1 MKLTAHSR
9 NQLLTTFTHWQV
21 PKDYADPMFNYLV
34 HGFEPGSFFTAVL
47 ANDFAR
53 AVQHSH
59 PSNTITALKGL
70 VGWIQSA
77 MPECA
82 YGSYQNVKN
91 WLEMPP
97 HIRREELVKYDLVFT
112 AEDEIMKV
120 LEGQPTHE
128 PILW

>member
-9 NQLLTTFTHWQV
+9 NQFLSTFAHWQV

-59 PSNTITALKGL
+59 PANTITALKGL

-82 YGSYQNVKN
+82 YGSYQNVKT

-120 LEGQPTHE
+120 LEGQQTYE